1 MEDGGLTS
9 QSPSPP
15 LSGGSE
21 FYKEGG
27 ETEQRDQGGGGFEVL
42 YVQTST
48 VHSNKA
54 SDSLVCIVLVSSSW
68 LHAILD
74 PWKSLRAGMPEGQS
88 VSYEQLVP
96 RILTQTCC
104 SSTSCILVRISTYRN
119 DVRRMVGWV
128 LISHHYNFPRLH
140 KECCGLGLAW

>member
-1 MEDGGLTS
+1 MKVLFSGAGNMEDGGLTS

-104 SSTSCILVRISTYRN
+104 SSISHISSSTYRN
-119 DVRRMVGWV
+119 DLKRLVRKVI
-128 LISHHYNFPRLH
+128 ISHH
-140 KECCGLGLAW
+140 